1 MKFVLRYDIR
11 RVSCPKCHAVKVER
25 VPWAETSSWFTIPFE
40 DHVAHLAQRCDQT
53 TVSTDMRIGWETVG
67 AIVQRVVAR
76 RRTGDPL
83 DGPTTPDHIG
93 VDELSYRRH
102 HQYVTVVVDH
112 TTRRIVWARE
122 GRDADTL
129 KAFFAEL
136 GEARCAKLE
145 AVTIDMSGAYIKAV
159 TEASPNAQIIF
170 DRFHVQRLA
179 QDAVDEV
186 RRDEVRAGT
195 RRMSASGAKG
205 RDGRCSKASG
215 TSHGWLRPPA
225 APGSRRSH
233 R

>member
-1 MKFVLRYDIR
+1 
-11 RVSCPKCHAVKVER
+11 VKVER
-25 VPWAETSSWFTIPFE
+25 VPWAEIGSGFTIPFE
-40 DHVAHLAQRCDQT
+40 DHVAYLAQRSDQT
-53 TVSTDMRIGWETVG
+53 TVSRNMRIGWQTVG

-83 DGPTTPDHIG
+83 DGLTTVG

-112 TTRRIVWARE
+112 TTRRIVSAHE

-136 GEARCAKLE
+136 GAARCAKLK
-145 AVTIDMSGAYIKAV
+145 AVTMDMSGPYIKAV
-159 TEASPNAQIIF
+159 TEAAPRAHIIF

-186 RRDEVRAGT
+186 RRDEVRA
-195 RRMSASGAKG
+195 AS
-205 RDGRCSKASG
+205 SKDPSSRIWVMPPRATSRTHDRARPSG
-215 TSHGWLRPPA
+215 CWDS
-225 APGSRRSH
+225 
-233 R
+233 